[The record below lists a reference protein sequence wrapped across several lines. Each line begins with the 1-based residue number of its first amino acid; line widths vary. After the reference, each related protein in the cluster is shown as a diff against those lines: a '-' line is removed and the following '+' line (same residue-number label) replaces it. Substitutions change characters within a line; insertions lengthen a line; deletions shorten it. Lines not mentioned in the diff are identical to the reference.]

1 MSVDILNITKQNFEQ
16 IVIKS
21 SIPVV
26 LIFLSKSYQSCK
38 RMAQTVETLATQYLG
53 SIIFGVVDVDD
64 QSELSGQLGIGGVP
78 CMLVLCGGRLL
89 SNIGGELPLAHYK
102 KVIDKLL
109 LNTKC
114 KKAAK
119 KH

>member
-38 RMAQTVETLATQYLG
+38 RMAQTVETLATQYRKYY
-53 SIIFGVVDVDD
+53 IRVVDVDD

-102 KVIDKLL
+102 K
-109 LNTKC
+109 
-114 KKAAK
+114 
-119 KH
+119 